1 MGQASERASV
11 GERACCSYVPL
22 DSPSNRAIKSSF
34 TATPTASMFN
44 KSRGVSSGTW
54 FTRLANGCTA
64 NDVPMTINKSH

>member
-1 MGQASERASV
+1 
-11 GERACCSYVPL
+11 
-22 DSPSNRAIKSSF
+22 
-34 TATPTASMFN
+34 MFN